1 MTTRHTR
8 SGRERREARAALHGE
23 RAAIQVG
30 KAGLTPAVLEA
41 VDEALEARETI
52 KVRIARS
59 CPLSPAE
66 IAARLAEE
74 LDAEVVGVVGRAVLL
89 LRPAA
94 PGGE

>member
-1 MTTRHTR
+1 MPRHTQ
-8 SGRERREARAALHGE
+8 SGKERRQARAALHGE

-30 KAGLTPAVLEA
+30 KAGLTPALFEA

-59 CPLSPAE
+59 CPTAPAE
-66 IAARLAEE
+66 AAALLAEE
-74 LDAEVVGVVGRAVLL
+74 LEAEVLGVVGRTILL

-94 PGGE
+94 PGVE